1 MRKATLASIISLT
14 AVIGTGIGTSSDANA
29 DGYVRDK
36 SFAPLPV
43 YNWSGVYFG
52 VNGGWGG
59 GQSDIKEFPL
69 QITGVPI
76 PSELSGSNNING
88 GLGGVQLGLN
98 KQWGPWVLGGEF
110 RLSGARID
118 GSTNDCAGATTAIA
132 NIVGPGMATLNC
144 QTDVRWIAAGLG
156 RLGYAWNRWLTYGT
170 LGWAVA
176 GVDYT
181 SSVTVTPGANL
192 TITVPSGAND
202 TADGLAFGGGVE
214 YAVTDSVTFGVE
226 YTGMNLES
234 KGSGVFVGGVVTS
247 GSREIDLNTVT
258 ARLNLKLGGGW

>member
-1 MRKATLASIISLT
+1 
-14 AVIGTGIGTSSDANA
+14 
-29 DGYVRDK
+29 
-36 SFAPLPV
+36 
-43 YNWSGVYFG
+43 
-52 VNGGWGG
+52 
-59 GQSDIKEFPL
+59 
-69 QITGVPI
+69 
-76 PSELSGSNNING
+76 
-88 GLGGVQLGLN
+88 
-98 KQWGPWVLGGEF
+98 
-110 RLSGARID
+110 
-118 GSTNDCAGATTAIA
+118 
-132 NIVGPGMATLNC
+132 MATLNC

-214 YAVTDSVTFGVE
+214 YAVTDSVNIRGRVHRHE
-226 YTGMNLES
+226 SSSS